1 MSSENPL
8 HRQIATHHF
17 QEARRQARREEL
29 TAWLRG
35 KGSSSTLLPFEAI
48 RSELPAQTPVYMG
61 VQQIALD
68 KIVGSLGRYREF
80 TRTFLPLSDS
90 LYERWVNVESLAH
103 SRGWPPI
110 EVFEIGGVYFIKD
123 GNHRAAIAR
132 QMNNQTIEAHV
143 WSFPEPITIGPDESL
158 DEILIRLGQRNFLR
172 RTQLDQVFP
181 DHDIQFTAPGRYG
194 ELLSQIEWLRRV
206 LSQVDEEEM
215 SYQEAVVNWYELIYL
230 PTVQVI
236 RETHLLDEF
245 PGRTEADLF
254 VWLSQHRRQ
263 FGEEYGQYE
272 TLGDLAQ
279 LLADRH
285 RESSLGKMVRQ
296 VRKILGT
303 ETLPPLSSPGDD
315 ATTDEG

>member
-1 MSSENPL
+1 MSNENPI
-8 HRQIATHHF
+8 HRQIATQHF

-29 TAWLRG
+29 TAWLKG
-35 KGSSSTLLPFEAI
+35 KSSTLLPFEAI

-61 VQQIALD
+61 VQQIPLD

-110 EVFEIGGVYFIKD
+110 EVFEVGGVYFIKD

-132 QMNNQTIEAHV
+132 QLNTKTIEAHV
-143 WSFPEPITIGPDESL
+143 WAFPEPITIGPDESL
-158 DEILIRLGQRNFLR
+158 DDILIRLGERNFLR
-172 RTQLDQVFP
+172 RTRLDVLFP
-181 DHDIQFTAPGRYG
+181 DHGIRFTAPGRYG
-194 ELLSQIEWLRRV
+194 ELLSQIEWLQMV
-206 LSQVDEEEM
+206 LSLVDEKEM
-215 SYQEAVVNWYELIYL
+215 SYQETVVNWYELIYL

-236 RETHLLDEF
+236 RETHLLDDF

-272 TLGDLAQ
+272 TLSDLAQ

-285 RESSLGKMVRQ
+285 RERGLGKMVRQ
-296 VRKILGT
+296 VRNMLGA
-303 ETLPPLSSPGDD
+303 EALPPLAIPGEDETTAD
-315 ATTDEG
+315 A